1 MDPEGGVHVPMSR
14 PPYPPEFRAE
24 MVRLVRSGRTPE
36 ELAKQFEPTAQA
48 IRNWVKAADVEAAST
63 RGEDLSAD
71 ERQELQRLRKQV
83 KQLQEERE
91 ILRKAAVSSLRRRTD
106 PVEIQGD
113 REAIGAPRRLRIVP
127 GAGCAA
133 LRVLR
138 LATRPLRARPT

>member
-1 MDPEGGVHVPMSR
+1 MPMSR

-48 IRNWVKAADVEAAST
+48 IRNWVKAADAETAGAGAGGLST
-63 RGEDLSAD
+63 D

-91 ILRKAAVSSLRRRTD
+91 ILRKAAVFFAAETD
-106 PVEIQGD
+106 
-113 REAIGAPRRLRIVP
+113 RSR
-127 GAGCAA
+127 
-133 LRVLR
+133 
-138 LATRPLRARPT
+138 